1 MAKELNPNL
10 VSLFRL
16 FIVWLFLFVSFQF
29 GILSRALLERNHL
42 KFELLIPH
50 ESSSEIDPI
59 SFQNANQIIFKTF
72 NFECYCIA
80 ILDPFCFTYSHLIID
95 YSNYR
100 RMSVTV
106 SNWRSICDAPTNR
119 SPAKMSYSFSR
130 SNRFK
135 QQPQNKYNQLHSDPK
150 FSTISPPKIKEELPV
165 SAMAINTTSQK
176 STSFLTQSTR
186 QPSSQLL
193 LNPHR
198 FWNQRVQGFLLRRGK
213 RINDKNWSL
222 RRNYQQQEP
231 RPRKLWTH
239 EKSR

>member
-59 SFQNANQIIFKTF
+59 SFQNTNQTIFKSF

-95 YSNYR
+95 YSNLIYMWMKSN
-100 RMSVTV
+100 MSITLQQLSNFYEKLQLKYILQIVCMAVLLYLKKKLYYLIVNFLKLNRKTV
-106 SNWRSICDAPTNR
+106 FYVDFQFIIVF
-119 SPAKMSYSFSR
+119 Y
-130 SNRFK
+130 
-135 QQPQNKYNQLHSDPK
+135 
-150 FSTISPPKIKEELPV
+150 
-165 SAMAINTTSQK
+165 
-176 STSFLTQSTR
+176 
-186 QPSSQLL
+186 
-193 LNPHR
+193 
-198 FWNQRVQGFLLRRGK
+198 
-213 RINDKNWSL
+213 
-222 RRNYQQQEP
+222 NYQ
-231 RPRKLWTH
+231 K
-239 EKSR
+239 